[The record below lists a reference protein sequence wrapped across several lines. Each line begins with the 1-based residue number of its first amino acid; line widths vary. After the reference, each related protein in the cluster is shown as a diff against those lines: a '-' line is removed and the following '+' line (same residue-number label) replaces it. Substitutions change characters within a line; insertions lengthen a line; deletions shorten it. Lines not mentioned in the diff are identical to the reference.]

1 MNNDK
6 QEEREDREIPMVG
19 RATIGVMTGR
29 ERMEIAMHPGSGGT
43 VDRVPVMCQLALG
56 HYFLQTG
63 LGAVD
68 VWHDTAAFADALI
81 MLQQRY
87 AFDGIL
93 VNLPGRDPDWRRL
106 VRATERRG
114 RSTVVHWTD
123 GRFTIAPDDDLPHVY
138 LEATGRPL
146 ALRFAD
152 VDPDRLFYVE
162 PYDRAG
168 LAYPPPGK
176 FPPWQWNTIKEVRAR
191 APQVSV
197 HGEVFSP
204 FSQLME
210 LVGCTEGML
219 ALVDDPR
226 KVMACLA
233 RLEAPTIALARGHF
247 RAGADAVLISSAYAG
262 SGFIS
267 RRHYERFV
275 LPFEHA
281 IVDALAAEFPGRPVY
296 THTCGAIGDRLDLMV
311 RTGTRGIDTLDPPP
325 LGTVDLADAK
335 SLLGSRVFIKG
346 NIDPVNTIL
355 RGTPDQCYRDARARI
370 AIAAPGGG
378 YILSTACSVPPH
390 APAANILQLVRAAE
404 DSATSAP

>member
-1 MNNDK
+1 
-6 QEEREDREIPMVG
+6 
-19 RATIGVMTGR
+19 MTGR
-29 ERMEIAMHPGSGGT
+29 ERMDIAMHPGGERLA
-43 VDRVPVMCQLALG
+43 DRVPVMCQLALG
-56 HYFLQTG
+56 HYFLQTD

-68 VWHDTAAFADALI
+68 IWHDTRVFADALV

-87 AFDGIL
+87 GFDGIL

-106 VRATERRG
+106 VRSTERHS

-138 LEATGRPL
+138 LEETGRPL
-146 ALRFAD
+146 VLRFAD
-152 VDPDRLFYVE
+152 VDPDRLCYVE
-162 PYDRAG
+162 PYGRAG
-168 LAYPPPGK
+168 LVYPTPDG
-176 FPPWQWNTIKEVRAR
+176 FPSWQWDTLKEVRAR
-191 APQVSV
+191 APHVSV

-233 RLEAPTIALARGHF
+233 RLEAGTVALARGHF
-247 RAGADAVLISSAYAG
+247 NAGADAVLISSAYAG
-262 SGFIS
+262 GGFIS

-275 LPFEHA
+275 LPFEHT

-296 THTCGAIGDRLDLMV
+296 THTCGAIGDRLDLME

-335 SLLGSRVFIKG
+335 SRLGNRVFIKG

-355 RGTPDQCYRDARARI
+355 RGTPDQCYQDARDRI

-390 APAANILQLVRAAE
+390 APPENILQLARAAE
-404 DSATSAP
+404 GWQGSGLMA